1 LGKERT
7 VMDNYKLT
15 VTVTS
20 SSLSELIE
28 YTSAT
33 QGATLEGVEKVPGSN
48 GNSAKPKAVQV
59 VKHQEAEDGVDPR
72 LVFKRSAHPNCKNY
86 PSKRVVDIDA
96 SLENVG
102 LTRRW
107 LTSHPVKTGTV
118 EHSIKHAI
126 VHEKRALDK
135 KKAAAV
141 EQGSLGIDR
150 NTNLFKVG

>member
-1 LGKERT
+1 
-7 VMDNYKLT
+7 MDNYKLT

-20 SSLSELIE
+20 ASLSELIE
-28 YTSAT
+28 YTNAT

-48 GNSAKPKAVQV
+48 GNGAKPKEAVQV
-59 VKHQEAEDGVDPR
+59 VKHQEAEEGVDPR
-72 LVFKRSAHPNCKNY
+72 LVFKPSNHPSYKNF

-96 SLENVG
+96 SLKKVG

-107 LTSHPVKTGTV
+107 LTSHQVKSGTV

-126 VHEKRALDK
+126 AQEKRALDK
-135 KKAAAV
+135 KTAAEE

-150 NTNLFKVG
+150 NTNLFKV